1 MKYWN
6 RRYDRSVA
14 NKGCIDLRFL
24 FDLNA
29 LNVAEVFA
37 QMDKITVAEL
47 ATECSVKN
55 QVVLAELK
63 RLGLYVFSPTAT
75 IDANFAETIRKKILS
90 QREAEEAKAAELAK
104 KKEEAAKKAEKKAAK
119 KATAPKAATK
129 KTAETKEKDAETKTA
144 APRKARKSPARKAK
158 AAKPVEEEPPKK
170 SLAPRKGRKHYDR
183 EADELVDIVPATI
196 PPEKEEPTEKEAKEA
211 TPLAPAEAAP
221 PSVEESAA
229 EQPGKVATAA
239 TSEEAASTEPAAP
252 VAETKP
258 EPVKAEPPAEKAKP
272 VQMPPTAE
280 RPAELSATPGT
291 VSKKIVVPK
300 ARTKIL
306 KRTSTEKVVTPEV
319 PGRILKGLRDGSPT
333 TARSTAPS
341 KLVRKKKA
349 ATPEPPV
356 RITVKVSELPKVPA
370 SPEDY
375 RPISITEG
383 VTIKELAEKMEIKSK
398 YIIQKLLSKGILAS
412 INQTLD
418 QDAAKEVCAE
428 FGFRAEVISF
438 EKEAESK
445 QEIED
450 KPEDYITRHPVVT
463 IMGHVDHGKT
473 SLLDAIRET
482 NVTATEAGG
491 ITQHIG
497 AYQVEIKGRSIVFLD
512 TPGHEAFTMMRS
524 RGAQVT
530 DIVVLVVAADDGVMP
545 QTIEAIHHAKAANV
559 PIIVA
564 INKIDKP
571 GAQIDRIKQ
580 GLSDQGLLAEDW
592 GGEVVTVPVS
602 AKQKTNLDL
611 LLEMILLV
619 ADLKDLKANPKRLG
633 AGVVLEAKL
642 DRGRGC
648 VATVLVQNG
657 TLNLGDALIAGSVHG
672 RVRALVNDRGANIPT
687 AGPSVPV
694 EIQGLQDLPQAG
706 DTFQVFEDA
715 TKARQVAEY
724 RKSKER
730 EQALQKTSRLSLQ
743 ALYEQMREGMVKE
756 LPLIIKADVQGS
768 TEVLTD
774 MLNKLSTDKVKVKFL
789 HSGAGA
795 INESDVLLA
804 TASNAIVIGFNV
816 RPERKA
822 QEMADAEGVEIRL
835 YTVIY
840 NLANDIKAAM
850 IGMLEYKTQEKYVG
864 RAEVRDTFKVPKFG
878 SIAGSYVVEGVIRRN
893 SEARLL
899 RDNTVVHEGKIGS
912 LRRFKDDVPEVK
924 SGFECG
930 IGFEHFSDVKVGDII
945 EAYVIEKVQPTSL
958 Q

>member
-1 MKYWN
+1 
-6 RRYDRSVA
+6 
-14 NKGCIDLRFL
+14 
-24 FDLNA
+24 
-29 LNVAEVFA
+29 
-37 QMDKITVAEL
+37 MDKITVAEL

-90 QREAEEAKAAELAK
+90 QREAEEAKAAETAR

-119 KATAPKAATK
+119 KAAAKKTAPKKAA
-129 KTAETKEKDAETKTA
+129 AAKEKSAEEK
-144 APRKARKSPARKAK
+144 APEPKKARKAPAKKAK
-158 AAKPVEEEPPKK
+158 AEKPPEEEPPKK

-183 EADELVDIVPATI
+183 ETDELVDIVPVK
-196 PPEKEEPTEKEAKEA
+196 PPEEPEPSEKEKEAKE
-211 TPLAPAEAAP
+211 TPKAAAAEPLPKSAEELPAEKPEKVAAEISAAEAAAP
-221 PSVEESAA
+221 VEEL
-229 EQPGKVATAA
+229 
-239 TSEEAASTEPAAP
+239 
-252 VAETKP
+252 KP
-258 EPVKAEPPAEKAKP
+258 EPSEKEKEAKETPKAEKPAAKPAVTEPPAEKA
-272 VQMPPTAE
+272 PPP
-280 RPAELSATPGT
+280 PAAAAPLKEPPAKPGT
-291 VSKKIVVPK
+291 VSRKIVVPK

-306 KRTSTEKVVTPEV
+306 KRTSTEKVLTPEV
-319 PGRILKGLRDGSPT
+319 PDRILKGLREGAP
-333 TARSTAPS
+333 AAAKAAAAPS
-341 KLVRKKKA
+341 RFVRKKKVK
-349 ATPEPPV
+349 PETTV
-356 RITVKVSELPKVPA
+356 RITAKAPELPKVPD

-398 YIIQKLLSKGILAS
+398 YIIQKLISRGILAS
-412 INQTLD
+412 INQALD
-418 QDAAKEVCAE
+418 PEAAKEVCSE

-438 EKEAESK
+438 EQEAESK
-445 QEIED
+445 QEVED
-450 KPEDYITRHPVVT
+450 RAEDYSTRPPVVT

-497 AYQVEIKGRSIVFLD
+497 AYQVDIKGRNIVFLD

-524 RGAQVT
+524 RGAQAT

-580 GLSDQGLLAEDW
+580 GLADQGLLAEDW
-592 GGEVVTVPVS
+592 GGDVVTVPVS
-602 AKQKTNLDL
+602 AKQRTNLDL

-619 ADLKDLKANPKRLG
+619 ADLKDLKANPRRL
-633 AGVVLEAKL
+633 ASGVVLEAKL

-657 TLNLGDALIAGSVHG
+657 TLNLGDALIAGSAHG
-672 RVRALVNDRGANIPT
+672 RVRALVNDRGVNIT
-687 AGPSVPV
+687 SAAPSVPV
-694 EIQGLQDLPQAG
+694 EIQGLQDLPLAG

-724 RKSKER
+724 RQSKDR
-730 EQALQKTSRLSLQ
+730 EQTLRKTARLSLQ
-743 ALYEQMREGMVKE
+743 ALYEQMREGTVKE
-756 LPLIIKADVQGS
+756 LPLIIKTDVQGS

-804 TASNAIVIGFNV
+804 TASNAIIIGFNV

-850 IGMLEYKTQEKYVG
+850 IGMLESKTQEKYVG

-878 SIAGSYVVEGVIRRN
+878 SIAGSYVLEGVIRRN
-893 SEARLL
+893 VEARLL
-899 RDNTVVHEGKIGS
+899 RDNTVVHEGKISS
-912 LRRFKDDVPEVK
+912 LRRFKDDVTEVK

-945 EAYVIEKVQPTSL
+945 EAYIIEKVQPTSL

>member
-1 MKYWN
+1 
-6 RRYDRSVA
+6 
-14 NKGCIDLRFL
+14 
-24 FDLNA
+24 
-29 LNVAEVFA
+29 
-37 QMDKITVAEL
+37 MDKITVAEL

-90 QREAEEAKAAELAK
+90 QREAEEAKAAELER

-119 KATAPKAATK
+119 KAAAEKTATK
-129 KTAETKEKDAETKTA
+129 KAAGTKEKVSETVA
-144 APRKARKSPARKAK
+144 APPKKAKKSPARKAK
-158 AAKPVEEEPPKK
+158 AAKPPEEEPPQK

-183 EADELVDIVPATI
+183 ETDELVDIVPAKEPETPEPTGEAEEM
-196 PPEKEEPTEKEAKEA
+196 PPAVPVEPTQAPVEEP
-211 TPLAPAEAAP
+211 AEEQVGKIAAEAP
-221 PSVEESAA
+221 PSEAAEIETAIPAATVEE
-229 EQPGKVATAA
+229 PKP
-239 TSEEAASTEPAAP
+239 EPARGVKVRAVKP
-252 VAETKP
+252 AARVAET
-258 EPVKAEPPAEKAKP
+258 PVERAEQAPAPTPSAT
-272 VQMPPTAE
+272 PPTAE
-280 RPAELSATPGT
+280 RPAERPSKPGT
-291 VSKKIVVPK
+291 ISKKIVIPK

-306 KRTSTEKVVTPEV
+306 KRTSTERVITPGV
-319 PGRILKGLRDGSPT
+319 PDRILKGLREEGP
-333 TARSTAPS
+333 AAKATAPT
-341 KLVRKKKA
+341 KFVRKKKA
-349 ATPEPPV
+349 ARQETV
-356 RITVKVSELPKVPA
+356 TKITVKVSELPKVPA

-375 RPISITEG
+375 KPISITEG
-383 VTIKELAEKMEIKSK
+383 VTIKELAEKMGIKSK
-398 YIIQKLLSKGILAS
+398 YIIQKLISKGILAS

-418 QDAAKEVCAE
+418 QDAAKEVCSE
-428 FGFRAEVISF
+428 FGFRAAVISF
-438 EKEAESK
+438 EQEAESK
-445 QEIED
+445 QEVDD

-497 AYQVEIKGRSIVFLD
+497 AYQVEIKDRSIVFLD
-512 TPGHEAFTMMRS
+512 TPGHEAFTMMRA

-580 GLSDQGLLAEDW
+580 GLADQGLLAEDW
-592 GGEVVTVPVS
+592 GGDVVTVPVS

-633 AGVVLEAKL
+633 SGVVLEAKL

-657 TLNLGDALIAGSVHG
+657 TLNLGDSLIAGSVNG
-672 RVRALVNDRGANIPT
+672 KVRALVNDHGNNIHS

-694 EIQGLQDLPQAG
+694 EILGLQDLPLAG

-724 RKSKER
+724 RQSKDR
-730 EQALQKTSRLSLQ
+730 EQTLRKTARLSLQ
-743 ALYEQMREGMVKE
+743 ALYEQMREGTVKE

-768 TEVLTD
+768 IEVLTD

-804 TASNAIVIGFNV
+804 AASNAIVLGFNV

-822 QEMADAEGVEIRL
+822 QEMADTEGVEIRL

-899 RDNTVVHEGKIGS
+899 RDNTVVHEGKISS
-912 LRRFKDDVPEVK
+912 LRRFKDDVSEVK

-930 IGFEHFSDVKVGDII
+930 IGFEHFSDVKIGDII
-945 EAYVIEKVQPTSL
+945 EAYIIEKVQPTSL